1 MFRVVRSAHKVPPA
15 ATYRPGSK
23 WTVVIAFILSIALH
37 IGAVAIV
44 EMQSRPS
51 SIELAQNLDSSDRA
65 RALD

>member
-1 MFRVVRSAHKVPPA
+1 MLRVVRSANKVPPA

-44 EMQSRPS
+44 EMQSPRAS
-51 SIELAQNLDSSDRA
+51 TELASNLDSSDRA